1 MNRPAGPCHHEA
13 MEERTLT
20 DGTVWLSRPRAADI
34 DTITALCQEPSIG
47 EWVTIPVPYGRG
59 EAESFLTDMVDP
71 GWAARSPTWAIRP
84 AEDGPVIGMIAL
96 GARDETA
103 SEIGFWL
110 GSDFRGKGVM
120 SRAVRLACDFGFD
133 RAGLGLIRI
142 SWRAF
147 VGNYASAAVVRRNG
161 FRYEGTDRLGSLQR
175 GVRRDS
181 WLGARLVTDP
191 PGPASDWPA
200 HTLEDPTRPEAGIR

>member
-1 MNRPAGPCHHEA
+1 

-20 DGTVWLSRPRAADI
+20 DGNIWLSRPRPADI
-34 DTITALCQEPSIG
+34 GTIVARCQEPSIG
-47 EWVTIPVPYGRG
+47 EWVTIPRPYGRT

-71 GWAARSPTWAIRP
+71 GWAGRSPTWAIRP
-84 AEDGPVIGMIAL
+84 AEHGPVIGMIAL
-96 GARDETA
+96 GAQDETA
-103 SEIGFWL
+103 AEIGFWL
-110 GSDFRGKGVM
+110 GSDARGKGVM
-120 SRAVRLACDFGFD
+120 SRAVRLVCDFGFD
-133 RAGLGLIRI
+133 TAGLGLIRI

-161 FRYEGTDRLGSLQR
+161 FRYEGTDRLGGLQR

-181 WLGARLVTDP
+181 WLGARLVSDP

-200 HTLEDPTRPEAGIR
+200 HTIEDPARSQADIH

>member
-1 MNRPAGPCHHEA
+1 

-20 DGTVWLSRPRAADI
+20 DRTVWLSRPRTADI
-34 DTITALCQEPSIG
+34 DTIVARCQEPSIG
-47 EWVTIPVPYGRG
+47 EWVTIPLPYGRSDA
-59 EAESFLTDMVDP
+59 EAFLTDTVDP
-71 GWAARSPTWAIRP
+71 GWAGRSPTWAIRP

-96 GARDETA
+96 GERDETA

-120 SRAVRLACDFGFD
+120 SRAVRLVCDFGFD
-133 RAGLGLIRI
+133 PAGLGLIRI

-161 FRYEGTDRLGSLQR
+161 FRYEGMARLGNVQR

-181 WLGARLVTDP
+181 WMSARLATD
-191 PGPASDWPA
+191 AAELATDWPA
-200 HTLEDPTRPEAGIR
+200 HTLAESAPGTSTHHRPA